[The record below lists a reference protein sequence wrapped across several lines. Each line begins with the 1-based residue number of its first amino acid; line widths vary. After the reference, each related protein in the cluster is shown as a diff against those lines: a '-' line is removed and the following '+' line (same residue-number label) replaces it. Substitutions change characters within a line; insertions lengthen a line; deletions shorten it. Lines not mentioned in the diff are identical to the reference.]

1 MKDQYFSKFNENLSP
16 HMFHLDCEIAT
27 ILSIQHNFPESPI
40 TLCSVH
46 ILRNMLKKLK
56 EYTFG
61 NFFMN
66 KTLLKFWK
74 TLSGSFFFNLSN
86 PEILN
91 NILSYFRTDI
101 LAELAQWKSFKFH
114 RKIFSL
120 SIISILLHSLTSLKG
135 VGKAN

>member
-1 MKDQYFSKFNENLSP
+1 
-16 HMFHLDCEIAT
+16 
-27 ILSIQHNFPESPI
+27 
-40 TLCSVH
+40 
-46 ILRNMLKKLK
+46 MLKKLK

-74 TLSGSFFFNLSN
+74 TLSGSFFLNLSN

-101 LAELAQWKSFKFH
+101 LAELDENL
-114 RKIFSL
+114 RENL
-120 SIISILLHSLTSLKG
+120 SNFIENI
-135 VGKAN
+135 